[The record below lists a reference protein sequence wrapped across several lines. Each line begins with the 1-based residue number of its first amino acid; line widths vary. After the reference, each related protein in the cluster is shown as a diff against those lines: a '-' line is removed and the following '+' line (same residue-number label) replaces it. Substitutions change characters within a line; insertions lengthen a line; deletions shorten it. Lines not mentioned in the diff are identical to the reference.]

1 MKKILVLT
9 DFSTPAENAANYAV
23 SLANTLEAEVIL
35 CHAIPSP
42 QAAPTPSQLAWP
54 MLSQQE
60 LRDETEGSLV
70 AAVNQ
75 FMENGCQT
83 NQTYCP
89 KISFRYE
96 EGKVVDV
103 VKKFVE
109 EITPELVVMGLT
121 GAGHLV
127 QLALGSN
134 SKKMIDVA
142 ITPVLYVPFSA
153 TFRPL
158 RKIIFASDLGE
169 DNLAA
174 LQHLVGIASPFGAEI
189 IVYHVTNYKTGKLE
203 EPHQLDLDFQNKVIA
218 KLPYQQVKYHNLWH
232 DNVDSA
238 LKWMRSQDG
247 VDILAMV
254 HRRHSILDMLV
265 NGSHTHKSSRLTS
278 IPMLVYQTPKNRL

>member
-1 MKKILVLT
+1 MKKILVPT

-23 SLANTLEAEVIL
+23 SLASTLQAEVIL

-70 AAVNQ
+70 ATVNQ
-75 FMENGCQT
+75 LMEKGCQT
-83 NQTYCP
+83 SQAYCP

-96 EGKVVDV
+96 EGKVVEV
-103 VKKFVE
+103 LEKFVVE
-109 EITPELVVMGLT
+109 TKPDLLVMGLT

-134 SKKMIDVA
+134 SRKMIDA
-142 ITPVLYVPFSA
+142 ASRPVLYVPFSA

-158 RKIIFASDLGE
+158 RKIIFASDLAE
-169 DNLAA
+169 DNLEA
-174 LQHLVGIASPFGAEI
+174 LQHLVRIASPFGAEI
-189 IVYHVTNYKTGKLE
+189 IVYHVSNYGTGRLE
-203 EPHQLDLDFQNKVIA
+203 EQHQLGFDFQNKVMS
-218 KLPYQQVKYHNLWH
+218 KLAYQQVRYYNLWH

-238 LKWMRSQDG
+238 LKWMRSQEG
-247 VDILAMV
+247 VDLLAMV

-265 NGSHTHKSSRLTS
+265 HGSHTHKSSRITS
-278 IPMLVYQTPKNRL
+278 IPLIVYRTPKK